1 MKAFWA
7 ALAAFLLLWG
17 LACWNCAAV
26 CRDCEELL
34 MLEKALPE
42 EGKDAAPA
50 AAALREGWEARQDF
64 LALTVRRD
72 QLLTAESALVALE
85 NLRESDENA
94 DYLAARGAF
103 RAAVEAILRTEKP
116 SLQSVF

>member
-1 MKAFWA
+1 MKAFFA
-7 ALAAFLLLWG
+7 AFAAFLLLWG
-17 LACWNCAAV
+17 LAIWNCAAV

-34 MLEKALPE
+34 GLEEALPAA
-42 EGKDAAPA
+42 GADAAPA
-50 AAALREGWEARQDF
+50 VDDLREEWEARQGF

-85 NLRESDENA
+85 NLRESGENA

-103 RAAVEAILRTEKP
+103 RAAVEAILRAEKP
-116 SLQSVF
+116 SFRAIF